1 MEKRD
6 EQIKEIYGAEGIV
19 IHNGNIVLGMQ
30 KPKRW
35 YKLENGE
42 KAGVIKT
49 LGGKIEKEDENSSK
63 NALLREVL
71 EEVKD
76 ITEKDI
82 RISKIPIFSKTIE
95 LREMNP
101 YERKSK
107 IRMTADFY
115 ILEIKK
121 KGNIKPN
128 DLPAL
133 VEMKLNRFLEQDFCK
148 STKISKIKDC
158 IIKNQDLDR
167 EIPQNYALMIP
178 QEVKRFFRKLISV
191 PER

>member
-1 MEKRD
+1 MEKID
-6 EQIKEIYGAEGIV
+6 EPIKQIYGAEGIV

-42 KAGVIKT
+42 KASVIKT
-49 LGGKIEKEDENSSK
+49 LGGEIEDEDENSSK
-63 NALLREVL
+63 NALIREVL

-76 ITEKDI
+76 ITENDI
-82 RISKIPIFSKTIE
+82 RISKIPIFSKTIDM
-95 LREMNP
+95 REINP
-101 YERKSK
+101 YERQSK
-107 IRMTADFY
+107 IKMRADFY

-121 KGNIKPN
+121 KGNITPN

-133 VEMKLNRFLEQDFCK
+133 VEMKLNRFLEQEFCK
-148 STKISKIKDC
+148 STNINKIQDC
-158 IIKNQDLDR
+158 IIRNQDLDG

-178 QEVKRFFRKLISV
+178 QEVKRFFEKILSV